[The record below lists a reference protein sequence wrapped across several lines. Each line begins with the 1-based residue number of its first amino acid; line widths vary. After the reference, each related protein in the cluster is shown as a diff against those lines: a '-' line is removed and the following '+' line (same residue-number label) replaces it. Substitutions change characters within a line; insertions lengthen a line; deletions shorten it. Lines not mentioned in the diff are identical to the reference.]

1 MECRDYEVTE
11 EKIFTT
17 EALRALRSARENF
30 SSAVWEKTCAANDQ
44 NFVFPPVLFQDR
56 SARAVWSASLRCEPT
71 FSILVGAISP
81 VSFEQEQDDEHEH
94 LVADFNRAGPLW

>member
-30 SSAVWEKTCAANDQ
+30 SQ
-44 NFVFPPVLFQDR
+44 R
-56 SARAVWSASLRCEPT
+56 SLGKNVCC
-71 FSILVGAISP
+71 
-81 VSFEQEQDDEHEH
+81 
-94 LVADFNRAGPLW
+94 

>member
-44 NFVFPPVLFQDR
+44 NFVFPPVLFR
-56 SARAVWSASLRCEPT
+56 IEAR
-71 FSILVGAISP
+71 
-81 VSFEQEQDDEHEH
+81 EQFGQHRYDVNQH
-94 LVADFNRAGPLW
+94 FQF